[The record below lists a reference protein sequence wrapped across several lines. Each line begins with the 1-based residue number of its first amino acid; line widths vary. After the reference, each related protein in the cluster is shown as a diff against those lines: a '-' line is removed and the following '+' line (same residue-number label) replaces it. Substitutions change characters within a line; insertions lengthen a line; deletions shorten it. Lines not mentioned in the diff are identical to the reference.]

1 MDSMKWGMDSMDW
14 GMDSILFRMD
24 SMKWGMDSILFVDGL
39 HIFFIPFF
47 HKSPLRS
54 MWAGFI

>member
-1 MDSMKWGMDSMDW
+1 MGDGFHELGDVFKMDSMKWGMDSMDW
-14 GMDSILFRMD
+14 GMDSILF
-24 SMKWGMDSILFVDGL
+24 VDGF

>member
-1 MDSMKWGMDSMDW
+1 MDW
-14 GMDSILFRMD
+14 GMDSILFVDRFNEMD
-24 SMKWGMDSILFVDGL
+24 SMKWGMDSILFVDGF
-39 HIFFIPFF
+39 HIFLIPFF